1 MNYLK
6 VQRIKILNLSAFS
19 RRSNKSEAHPPQKKV
34 GWGRGGGSGRCGIPC
49 GGMDLLP
56 RFQTDRCNLWNS
68 ILVFPVRNT
77 ELSRPLIDKKQKQ
90 LLIKK

>member
-6 VQRIKILNLSAFS
+6 VQRMKILNLSAFS
-19 RRSNKSEAHPPQKKV
+19 RRSNKSEAHRPPKKGRV
-34 GWGRGGGSGRCGIPC
+34 GGGGSGRCGIPC

-90 LLIKK
+90 LLINK